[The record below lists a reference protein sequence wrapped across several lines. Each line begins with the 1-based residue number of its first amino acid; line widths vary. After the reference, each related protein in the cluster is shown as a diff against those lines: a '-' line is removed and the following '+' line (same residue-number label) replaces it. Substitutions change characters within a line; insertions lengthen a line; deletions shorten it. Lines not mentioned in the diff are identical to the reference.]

1 MFSHSGTQTPVSA
14 SYQQQSQPHQLQN
27 KVQFHEQLDET
38 ITWINDWYSPNLI
51 NNNTI
56 RDANYN
62 KSGQF
67 VHYSVDTNKGHQGHS
82 NRVSTINN
90 FEEENS
96 TPAVNDSIRLKGW
109 HRTNLNHKHGESN
122 EHYNNLNPS
131 DVLDL
136 NKWRYFNEVNQN
148 ENNTTMTTNKDA
160 GVSSAAVKQE
170 DPVSKDYAVERFSD
184 TIKLQ

>member
-14 SYQQQSQPHQLQN
+14 SYQQQLQPHQLQN

-51 NNNTI
+51 NNSNVKEI
-56 RDANYN
+56 NYS

-67 VHYSVDTNKGHQGHS
+67 VSYSVDTNKTHQGQS
-82 NRVSTINN
+82 NRVSAINN
-90 FEEENS
+90 FEEESS
-96 TPAVNDSIRLKGW
+96 TPAINDSVRLKGW
-109 HRTNLNHKHGESN
+109 HRTNLNHKQGDNN
-122 EHYNNLNPS
+122 ENSNNLNPN

-136 NKWRYFNEVNQN
+136 TKWRYFNEFNQN
-148 ENNTTMTTNKDA
+148 ENNTTIATNTDV
-160 GVSSAAVKQE
+160 GVTSADIKQE
-170 DPVSKDYAVERFSD
+170 SPASKDSAVERFEG